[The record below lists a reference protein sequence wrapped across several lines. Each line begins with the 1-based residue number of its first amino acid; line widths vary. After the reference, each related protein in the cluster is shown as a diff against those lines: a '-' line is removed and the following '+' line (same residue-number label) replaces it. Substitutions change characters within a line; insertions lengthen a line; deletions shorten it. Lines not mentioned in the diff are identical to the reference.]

1 MSVGLLMVVAL
12 GTTLLSALTSWM
24 VLHQQAETRVA
35 GQAIG
40 AAAARYGEGQRM
52 LTQRRRLR
60 AAQRFTESAV
70 DETSRTVEDIHRGI
84 ASVPFEVL
92 DRIPATRDTARIV
105 REVHDLTSGTVYGSI
120 RGINRL
126 LGSGLRSGL
135 GGSHDNSK
143 KKRDDEQGSE

>member
-1 MSVGLLMVVAL
+1 MSAAMLVTAAL
-12 GTTLLSALTSWM
+12 GTTLISALTSW
-24 VLHQQAETRVA
+24 VLLRQHAETRVA

-40 AAAARYGEGQRM
+40 AAAARYGEAQRM

-60 AAQRFTESAV
+60 TAQRFTEGAV

-135 GGSHDNSK
+135 GGKDNSK
-143 KKRDDEQGSE
+143 KKGHDE

>member
-1 MSVGLLMVVAL
+1 MSEALVLTAAFGTMMTSAVMLWVVL
-12 GTTLLSALTSWM
+12 G
-24 VLHQQAETRVA
+24 QQADMRAA

-40 AAAARYGEGQRM
+40 AAAARYGEAQRM

-60 AAQRFTESAV
+60 AAQRFTEGTI

-105 REVHDLTSGTVYGSI
+105 REVHDLTSGTVHDSF
-120 RGINRL
+120 RRINRL
-126 LGSGLRSGL
+126 LGSGLRGSL
-135 GGSHDNSK
+135 GGGDHKKKSHD
-143 KKRDDEQGSE
+143 E

>member
-1 MSVGLLMVVAL
+1 
-12 GTTLLSALTSWM
+12 
-24 VLHQQAETRVA
+24 
-35 GQAIG
+35 
-40 AAAARYGEGQRM
+40 M

-60 AAQRFTESAV
+60 AAQRFTEGAV

-135 GGSHDNSK
+135 GGRNDDKKKSHD
-143 KKRDDEQGSE
+143 E

>member
-1 MSVGLLMVVAL
+1 MLVTAAL
-12 GTTLLSALTSWM
+12 GTTLLSALTSW
-24 VLHQQAETRVA
+24 VLLRQQAETRVA

-40 AAAARYGEGQRM
+40 AAAARYGEAQRM

-60 AAQRFTESAV
+60 AAQRFTEGAV

-135 GGSHDNSK
+135 GGRNDDKKKSHD
-143 KKRDDEQGSE
+143 E

>member
-1 MSVGLLMVVAL
+1 MLVTAAL
-12 GTTLLSALTSWM
+12 GTTLLSALTSW
-24 VLHQQAETRVA
+24 VLLRQQAETRVA

-40 AAAARYGEGQRM
+40 AAAARYGEAQRM

-60 AAQRFTESAV
+60 AAQRFTEGAV

-105 REVHDLTSGTVYGSI
+105 REVHDLTSGTVHDSF
-120 RGINRL
+120 RRINRL
-126 LGSGLRSGL
+126 LGSGLRGSL
-135 GGSHDNSK
+135 GGGDHKKKSHD
-143 KKRDDEQGSE
+143 E

>member
-1 MSVGLLMVVAL
+1 MSAVLLLAAAMATAAGGGLLVLML
-12 GTTLLSALTSWM
+12 GERARIR
-24 VLHQQAETRVA
+24 QA
-35 GQAIG
+35 GQAVG
-40 AAAARYGEGQRM
+40 AAAARYGEAQRM

-60 AAQRFTESAV
+60 AAQRFTEGTV

-126 LGSGLRSGL
+126 LGSGLRNGL
-135 GGSHDNSK
+135 GDKHDSK
-143 KKRDDEQGSE
+143 KKGDDE